1 MQVTV
6 NGKPIQLPS
15 VPNAL
20 LTRYSAIGLCG
31 FPTYRYIVGGHR
43 FIVVWKPDSDGNFQ
57 EIYHGLEAL
66 VPKATL
72 LKRKVP
78 DPVECE
84 TGLAHPSTLVQPEWV
99 CSQTVILQLRRF
111 LSGSEFFRLTSTCKA
126 LRVYAKWSPDLTFR
140 PVSLGTTGIR
150 VPSCAKTVILD
161 KSCLGEASIKLS
173 TKVRH
178 LKFIQTTPLT
188 MVTVTSAKHVTS
200 LEFDPMSDID
210 IQGAVDN
217 FPKGLTNLV
226 IGSQRHNIVKDLR
239 PLRNLEKLTFS
250 DYYAGK
256 VLFDAPVE
264 QLWLPDGLKHLVMG
278 RRFIGPV
285 LWSNGRFWKLPQG
298 LRSLTL
304 GEKFNGP
311 VIMDQKRQWVLPD
324 SLKMLTITSSMCSY
338 DNGPDRWSLP
348 KSLVVLR
355 LPNMTDPASY
365 HFVTPVSV
373 QHLEVSTGS
382 CSPGLFPKN
391 LRTLVIHSF
400 LTLLV
405 RYIPDGTE
413 RLAVDGACQ
422 VILFGLP
429 STVTHLSVASCL
441 DIGDIAT
448 AKHLTHLLLEAPF
461 NIPLVGV
468 KLPPCLT
475 HLSLGDTFDQDVIEE
490 DGARQL
496 VLPST
501 LTHLSIGG
509 NFNKPVIR
517 DGTPWK
523 IPDSLVFFRIG
534 MSSTRPS
541 VHQPWEWDYGVSIR
555 SKFNQPVICVS
566 QGSVTLWQLP
576 QTMQFLDLGPSFRYR
591 LRVRNIDWRVPLDAK
606 TLRPHTLLSHA
617 VTLLH
622 SSMTDH

>member
-6 NGKPIQLPS
+6 NGKPIQLPR

-31 FPTYRYIVGGHR
+31 FPTYRYVLGGIR

-57 EIYHGLEAL
+57 EIYHGEEAF

-78 DPVECE
+78 DIPNPVRCDTCLGE
-84 TGLAHPSTLVQPEWV
+84 PEWIS
-99 CSQTVILQLRRF
+99 SQVIVLQLRRF
-111 LSGSEFFRLTSTCKA
+111 LSGRDFFRLTSTCKA
-126 LRVYAKWSPDLTFR
+126 LRVYAKWSSDLTFR

-178 LKFIQTTPLT
+178 LKFVHTTPLT
-188 MVTVTSAKHVTS
+188 MVTVTNAKHVTS

-210 IQGAVDN
+210 IQGAVDK

-226 IGSQRHNIVKDLR
+226 IGSQKHNIIKDLR

-264 QLWLPDGLKHLVMG
+264 QLWLPEGLKYLVMG

-285 LWSNGRFWKLPQG
+285 MWNNGRFWKLPQG
-298 LRSLTL
+298 LGSLTL

-311 VIMDQKRQWVLPD
+311 VIMDQKRQWVLPA
-324 SLKMLTITSSMCSY
+324 SLKELTITSSMCSY
-338 DNGPDRWSLP
+338 ATDVGVRWSLP
-348 KSLVVLR
+348 KSLVTLR
-355 LPNMTDPASY
+355 LPNMTDPASSL
-365 HFVTPVSV
+365 FVTPPTV
-373 QHLEVSTGS
+373 QHFEVCAGT
-382 CSPGLFPKN
+382 CSPWLFPKN

-400 LTLLV
+400 LTLLI

-413 RLAVDGACQ
+413 RLAVDGACH

-441 DIGDIAT
+441 NIGDIAT

-461 NIPLVGV
+461 NLPLVGV
-468 KLPPCLT
+468 ELPPRLT
-475 HLSLGDTFDQDVIEE
+475 HLSLGDTFDQDVIEHA
-490 DGARQL
+490 GSYQQL

-509 NFNKPVIR
+509 NFNRKVICS
-517 DGTPWK
+517 GSSWK
-523 IPDSLVFFRIG
+523 VPESLVWMRIG

-541 VHQPWEWDYGVSIR
+541 VHQHWDWDYGVSIR

-576 QTMQFLDLGPSFRYR
+576 QTMQFLDLGPSFRHL
-591 LRVRNIDWRVPLDAK
+591 LRVRGVVWPVPLNAK
-606 TLRPHTLLSHA
+606 TLRPDILLLHA
-617 VTLLH
+617 VKLLYLA
-622 SSMTDH
+622 